1 MPTWVVGTYLR
12 AYLERWNFNV
22 AKSHSPWRSKS
33 FVRIKTQRL
42 GPLSRRTCMPY
53 VISGETLDTTRR
65 VYGRERLRPRKTQ
78 RLGPLSRG
86 TCMPYVISGETLDT
100 TRRVHAASGAH
111 EPNDI
116 N

>member
-1 MPTWVVGTYLR
+1 MPYVISGETLDTTRRVYGRERLR
-12 AYLERWNFNV
+12 PRE
-22 AKSHSPWRSKS
+22 
-33 FVRIKTQRL
+33 TQRL

-65 VYGRERLRPRKTQ
+65 AYA
-78 RLGPLSRG
+78 S
-86 TCMPYVISGETLDT
+86 
-100 TRRVHAASGAH
+100 SGAH